1 MGLRT
6 TLFRLP
12 QALALSLLAAFLT
25 TPAALACE
33 IAVKVKSDPK
43 PSYQTG
49 DVVVFE
55 VTVFL
60 THHDCPEGIKATKFT
75 GEGLELLGAT
85 KWKEIDT
92 GTYVRLVKAKV
103 TAAKDG
109 AGALHARRKC
119 DKEGGYGVVT
129 LAVPASGD
137 DA

>member
-1 MGLRT
+1 MRIQTSLLRF
-6 TLFRLP
+6 LR
-12 QALALSLLAAFLT
+12 ALAFPLVIVFVS
-25 TPAALACE
+25 TPDALACE
-33 IAVKVKSDPK
+33 IAVKVKSDRK

-60 THHDCPEGIKATKFT
+60 THHDCPEGIKATKFN

-85 KWKEIDT
+85 KWKEIST

-119 DKEGGYGVVT
+119 DEEGGYGVAKLV
-129 LAVPASGD
+129 VPASD
-137 DA
+137 DDI